1 MNPDEAEE
9 WNVSAYLIQ
18 GGTPL
23 SGAVAVQGAKN
34 SVLPILAATI
44 LTGAVSVL
52 HNCPQLTDVDASV
65 AILRHLGCVVEQDGE
80 TITVDSSTMHRWD
93 IPDQLMREMRSSVVF
108 LGAILGRMGQ
118 AELSMPGGC
127 ELGPRPIDLHLAA
140 LTAMGGQ
147 VECQGGN
154 LHCRCHHLQGREIV
168 LSIPSVGAT
177 ENAML
182 AACCADGVTVIS
194 NAARE
199 PEIVDLAAFLCSAG
213 ADVSGAGSSTVVIR
227 GKRPLHDT
235 EHTIIADRIVAA
247 TYLSAVAAAGGEVT
261 LTGVDRR
268 ALLPVLE
275 VYRMAGCEVHT
286 RLDSITMTCPRRLK
300 AVRPVRTAPYP
311 GFPTDAQPP
320 VLAALCRAQGT
331 SVFVETIF
339 ENRFRHCGE
348 LLRMG
353 ADVRVEGRVAVVTG
367 VSQLKGAP
375 VHAPDLRGGAAL
387 VVAALGAEGESVVTG
402 LRHMDRGYADL
413 AGDLTCLGAHLQRI
427 P

>member
-1 MNPDEAEE
+1 M
-9 WNVSAYLIQ
+9 SAYLIQ
-18 GGTPL
+18 GGSPL
-23 SGAVAVQGAKN
+23 FGEVTVQGAKN

-65 AILRHLGCVVEQDGE
+65 AILRHLGCVVVQDGE

-93 IPDQLMREMRSSVVF
+93 VPDQLMREMRSSVVF

-147 VECQGGN
+147 VKCQGGS
-154 LHCRCHHLQGREIV
+154 LHCRGHHLRGREIV

-199 PEIVDLAAFLCSAG
+199 PEIVDLEAFLCSAG
-213 ADVSGAGSSTVVIR
+213 ADVSGAGSSTVIVQ

-235 EHTIIADRIVAA
+235 EHTILADRLVAA
-247 TYLSAVAAAGGEVT
+247 TYLSAVAAAGGEAT

-286 RLDSITMTCPRRLK
+286 RPDSITMTCPQRLK

-339 ENRFRHCGE
+339 ENR
-348 LLRMG
+348 
-353 ADVRVEGRVAVVTG
+353 
-367 VSQLKGAP
+367 
-375 VHAPDLRGGAAL
+375 
-387 VVAALGAEGESVVTG
+387 
-402 LRHMDRGYADL
+402 
-413 AGDLTCLGAHLQRI
+413 
-427 P
+427 